1 MSNTQQLSQQLDSL
15 RREEQQESS
24 SLLRKKGEL
33 GQVSNKKL
41 DIEYRIAQKTRE
53 LGAKKKRITQIKPDL
68 EREESQLKERNTKQT
83 ELDNEKD
90 HLGSSSKKVELKR
103 SIESKRSEI
112 KKRQFMIQKL
122 TAEVETSQA
131 DIDKINIELGTYEKN
146 EKIIQEKA
154 IQLGKSGGGASLE
167 QSVKTKKTESEHLE
181 SELVNQNTG
190 LINLKDELKVV
201 NEKIKTMTQEVSI
214 FEDSIRD
221 IKLRLTQTQGA
232 LESSIKAAGSQTR
245 VSK

>member
-1 MSNTQQLSQQLDSL
+1 MSNTQQLSQELASL
-15 RREEQQESS
+15 RREKQQESS
-24 SLLRKKGEL
+24 SLLRKGGEL
-33 GQVSNKKL
+33 RQVSNKKL
-41 DIEYRIAQKTRE
+41 DIEYRIAQKTME

-68 EREESQLKERNTKQT
+68 EREESQLKERNTKQA

-154 IQLGKSGGGASLE
+154 IQLGKSGGGSSLE
-167 QSVKTKKTESEHLE
+167 QSVKTKKTEIDHLE
-181 SELVNQNTG
+181 SELVNHDTG
-190 LINLKDELKVV
+190 IKKLEYELKVV
-201 NEKIKTMTQEVSI
+201 NEKIETMTHEVSI
-214 FEDSIRD
+214 SEASIRD

-232 LESSIKAAGSQTR
+232 LESSLKAAGSQTR